1 MVNPLI
7 KLLQCET
14 AGWIRFEV
22 GIAPKRLGYAFV
34 LVVEDRWKR
43 PEQVSCQNGP
53 VVLRQVLSE
62 LFNFS
67 DRGHGTIIVGPHVE
81 ASGPR
86 RRPDW
91 WLALIARRLL
101 GNRLLHGVL
110 ETPDSVYGIL
120 RVNQVRFPLIGVI
133 LPAGY

>member
-1 MVNPLI
+1 VVDLLI

-43 PEQVSCQNGP
+43 PKQMSCQNCP

-67 DRGHGTIIVGPHVE
+67 DRSHGTIIVGPHVE

-86 RRPDW
+86 RRTD
-91 WLALIARRLL
+91 
-101 GNRLLHGVL
+101 G
-110 ETPDSVYGIL
+110 
-120 RVNQVRFPLIGVI
+120 
-133 LPAGY
+133 